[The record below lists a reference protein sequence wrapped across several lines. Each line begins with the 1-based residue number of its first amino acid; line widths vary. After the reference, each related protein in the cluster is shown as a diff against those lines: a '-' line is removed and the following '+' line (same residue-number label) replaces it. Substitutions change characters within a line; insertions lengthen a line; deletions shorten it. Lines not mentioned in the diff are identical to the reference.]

1 VFSRLPTAG
10 TPFRVDRNA
19 RLEEN
24 QETFKLANERLER
37 VVAERLEAAER
48 VPFLCEC
55 ADETCM
61 GAIDLT
67 LADYR
72 AVREHENYYVILVD
86 HLRSPGE
93 EVVAH
98 RDGYDI
104 TQKPD

>member
-1 VFSRLPTAG
+1 M
-10 TPFRVDRNA
+10 DRTA

-24 QETFKLANERLER
+24 QQTFKEANERLEG
-37 VVAERLEAAER
+37 VVAERFEGVER

-55 ADETCM
+55 ADGTCL
-61 GAIDLT
+61 GRIDLT
-67 LADYR
+67 LEDYR
-72 AVREHENYYVILVD
+72 AVRARENYFVILVD

>member
-1 VFSRLPTAG
+1 
-10 TPFRVDRNA
+10 VDRNA

-37 VVAERLEAAER
+37 VVAERLGAADR

-61 GAIDLT
+61 GRIDLT
-67 LADYR
+67 LEAYR
-72 AVREHENYYVILVD
+72 EVRAHKNYFVILVD
-86 HLRSPGE
+86 HPRSPGE

-98 RDGYDI
+98 GDDYDI

>member
-1 VFSRLPTAG
+1 
-10 TPFRVDRNA
+10 VDRKA

-24 QETFKLANERLER
+24 QETFKQANERLEGI
-37 VVAERLEAAER
+37 VAERLDGAER

-55 ADETCM
+55 ADEMCM
-61 GAIDLT
+61 GQIDLT
-67 LADYR
+67 LEDYR
-72 AVREHENYYVILVD
+72 AVRAHENYFVILVD
-86 HLRSPGE
+86 HPRSPGE